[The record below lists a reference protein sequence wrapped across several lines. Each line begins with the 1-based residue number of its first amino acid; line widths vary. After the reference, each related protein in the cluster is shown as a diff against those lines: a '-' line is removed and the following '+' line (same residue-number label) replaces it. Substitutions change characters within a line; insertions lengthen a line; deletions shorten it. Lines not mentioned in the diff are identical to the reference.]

1 MQRDFHIAK
10 TKALH
15 KKGHIS
21 QNVDMGDLECQKGS
35 KECKFE
41 EFSIWKDGIG
51 IGNGNG
57 QKTMK

>member
-1 MQRDFHIAK
+1 
-10 TKALH
+10 
-15 KKGHIS
+15 
-21 QNVDMGDLECQKGS
+21 MGDLECQKGS

-41 EFSIWKDGIG
+41 EFSIWRDGIG